1 MTTNIVR
8 ACASFALLLLAAS
21 PAAAAGKSDFDAAA
35 LFRSSCAPCHGFA
48 GAGDGPVVGALSI
61 KPKPFGTLTDR
72 HNGVFPY
79 DYVYGVIDGRLAVRA
94 HGSREMPV
102 WGDYF
107 AEQHKGSDPGEP
119 ATGLSTELK
128 IKALVDHI
136 QSLQK

>member
-1 MTTNIVR
+1 MRID
-8 ACASFALLLLAAS
+8 FIKALPVLCLLPLAAT
-21 PAAAAGKSDFDAAA
+21 PVFAAGKSDFDASA

-48 GAGDGPVVGALSI
+48 GEGDGPAVGALSI